1 MQEEKKT
8 FKVSDIHEYIE
19 KGKIKIGDRFILEAA
34 DGTTLGEFEVT
45 LEKENSLTICNGIGI
60 KAIIEPKTEKDKKIK
75 GWELMKLISEEKI
88 KDGDT
93 FNVIFPFGDTLMNKV
108 IYYNDKL
115 FLVAIDGTFRISLS
129 LYYSDKQFASFIFEK
144 IENIIDDTKE
154 ETVSLLDV
162 SKAESPF
169 EEEMA
174 RKLNEIL
181 IELEKLGKGEKTNE

>member
-1 MQEEKKT
+1 MEE
-8 FKVSDIHEYIE
+8 
-19 KGKIKIGDRFILEAA
+19 R
-34 DGTTLGEFEVT
+34 
-45 LEKENSLTICNGIGI
+45 
-60 KAIIEPKTEKDKKIK
+60 KKIK

-115 FLVAIDGTFRISLS
+115 FLVAVDGTFRISLS

-169 EEEMA
+169 EEEIA

-181 IELEKLGKGEKTNE
+181 IELAKLGKGEKTNE

>member
-1 MQEEKKT
+1 MSKEK
-8 FKVSDIHEYIE
+8 
-19 KGKIKIGDRFILEAA
+19 
-34 DGTTLGEFEVT
+34 
-45 LEKENSLTICNGIGI
+45 NG
-60 KAIIEPKTEKDKKIK
+60 IK
-75 GWELMKLISEEKI
+75 GWELLKMISEGKI

-174 RKLNEIL
+174 RKLNEI
-181 IELEKLGKGEKTNE
+181 IEKMERGDIK